1 MEGLDITRSNICRK
15 VGAVRKRGMIIIRGK
30 RREMVKPNSW
40 KLSLHVRD
48 RLSLL
53 LLLCIYTHTH
63 IRTLLQFLIS
73 EKSLSPE
80 RRGRPSP
87 VETEV
92 SRRRGKPIY
101 SECNILHIYIFFFHT
116 RAFSKIRRLPRIF
129 ESHLKIGLIP
139 MVGRTREI
147 SERNKRF
154 GLFLRKEIFVR
165 RDELQVGSKV
175 SDRDEINF
183 LPFGEF

>member
-139 MVGRTREI
+139 WWEELAKYPRGI
-147 SERNKRF
+147 S
-154 GLFLRKEIFVR
+154 GLA
-165 RDELQVGSKV
+165 S
-175 SDRDEINF
+175 S
-183 LPFGEF
+183 